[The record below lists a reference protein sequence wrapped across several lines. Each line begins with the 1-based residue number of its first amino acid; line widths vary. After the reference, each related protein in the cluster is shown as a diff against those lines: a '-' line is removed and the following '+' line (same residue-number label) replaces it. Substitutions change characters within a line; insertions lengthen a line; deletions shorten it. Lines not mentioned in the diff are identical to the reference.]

1 MSVQCNLKALA
12 SYVPEQTVTNEELT
26 AIVDTS
32 DQWIVERTG
41 IKCRHKLDVAQQ
53 TSDLGLFAS
62 REALCQANI
71 DPQKL
76 THVNLHARL
85 SHPFHCLHNF
95 RKNWRR
101 ADHGF

>member
-71 DPQKL
+71 DPQD
-76 THVNLHARL
+76 
-85 SHPFHCLHNF
+85 
-95 RKNWRR
+95 RKSVV
-101 ADHGF
+101 